1 MIHTLFHTGSQ
12 NLLREKRLIYLA
24 NAPQSG
30 PSYNGNVVS
39 WATKWPDHQEFL
51 DFISE
56 KFEKGPQALAWGVGT
71 LGTIV
76 AKHILSI
83 PVGVLKG
90 IRDVWNEQTSNDEML
105 SLISQTADFFRDVPS
120 LGDDLGRFIELKALD
135 QKQMF
140 NMVSHELWVDAFAT
154 ENIFTDP
161 QTPAAPGNTDVKP
174 VDFLLSLDPEERK
187 KVYFEYVDTF
197 IPTNLQGKAQPVAKD
212 EDASSRFSRLQPDQR
227 DTFNGALGAILGID
241 KWQNLKGN
249 VNTDESK
256 TLAEKSLTQHYRT
269 NKSDFARMSNNGLVN
284 ELNDAKQSAQFGGHT
299 FDLDNPKEIARY
311 MAPGRLK
318 GLLTQNV
325 LSKENFRMLAGG
337 VQEIEVLDNLAR
349 GNTAQQLSVLTKA
362 TKQSLKKEANTLMDT
377 WNNLNGVETAL
388 LCVGLAYLLF
398 KSDTARKLGL
408 GLTGAYFVQK
418 FVLRQNDPIA
428 VWSSFLNPTADKVLD
443 VAKTGIGDPASLKGT
458 SELNHRAEIY
468 VNLLSPYDRDHM
480 EKESVAM
487 ALMHEIPLPLLAEA
501 FVMNGPEGHKWEMNV
516 RPGSPLDLQLAE
528 VMAKRGW
535 SKDYR
540 TYFKDPKN
548 VKYLTQ
554 AMGLVFYKIAKDSR
568 DGTDKDVA
576 SVENVWN
583 KMPAGAGLPY
593 LPSPYTNVNYKPY
606 NLMSDDPDLHLEMLT
621 AQQIYVRLVAKGRG
635 MAGKMGNE
643 TLGSYVYNNMLTHQ
657 KDQEMRNRYK
667 TPYPTKLAGGVVVQN
682 TNGAAAN
689 TVSSAASGQAS
700 NTVTN
705 NAPGNASNTA
715 SNSASGQPSNTA
727 TNNAGGNAAN
737 THSNSASGQPGNST
751 TNNASGNAANAP
763 SGSPSGQASNTSVN
777 NAGGN
782 AANTPSNSASGQ
794 PSNSATNNASGNASN
809 STSGSP
815 STQPSNTATNKAG
828 GNASN
833 TGSNSSSGK
842 PANTTKP
849 AK

>member
-1 MIHTLFHTGSQ
+1 MIHTLFHTGSK
-12 NLLREKRLIYLA
+12 NPLREKRLIYIA

-71 LGTIV
+71 LGTIIT
-76 AKHILSI
+76 KHILSI

-161 QTPAAPGNTDVKP
+161 QTPTAPGNTDVKP

-249 VNTDESK
+249 VNADESK

-269 NKSDFARMSNNGLVN
+269 DKSDFARMSNNGLVN
-284 ELNDAKQSAQFGGHT
+284 ELNDAKQSAKFGGHT

-349 GNTAQQLSVLTKA
+349 GNAAQQLSVLTKA

-398 KSDTARKLGL
+398 KNDTARKLGL

-418 FVLRQNDPIA
+418 FVFRQSDPIA

-606 NLMSDDPDLHLEMLT
+606 NMMSDDPDLHLEMLT

-667 TPYPTKLAGGVVVQN
+667 TPYPTKLAGGVAPTAPNAGNQASATPN
-682 TNGAAAN
+682 NGAALPNVTPNAGN
-689 TVSSAASGQAS
+689 TVSGTPNAGNQAPGVPATAGNQAPS
-700 NTVTN
+700 TIPAVGN
-705 NAPGNASNTA
+705 NAPGTPNAGNQTPNATPAAGNNAPGSPNAANQTPTGVPNAGNTVPGTPNA
-715 SNSASGQPSNTA
+715 GSQVPTSAPNSGNQSTA
-727 TNNAGGNAAN
+727 TPNAGSQLPNNVPASQPASSNNNAGAQNP
-737 THSNSASGQPGNST
+737 PG
-751 TNNASGNAANAP
+751 
-763 SGSPSGQASNTSVN
+763 
-777 NAGGN
+777 
-782 AANTPSNSASGQ
+782 TP
-794 PSNSATNNASGNASN
+794 P
-809 STSGSP
+809 
-815 STQPSNTATNKAG
+815 
-828 GNASN
+828 
-833 TGSNSSSGK
+833 
-842 PANTTKP
+842 PATTK
-849 AK
+849 